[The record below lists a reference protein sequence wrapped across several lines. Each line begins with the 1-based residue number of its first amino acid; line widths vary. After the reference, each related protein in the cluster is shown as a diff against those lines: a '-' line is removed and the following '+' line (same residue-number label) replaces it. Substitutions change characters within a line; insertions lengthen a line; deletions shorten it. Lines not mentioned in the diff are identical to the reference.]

1 MEVYS
6 ELWTLDWAELWTLA
20 GQSSQIA
27 CEDWA
32 EFSEHPAIWTG
43 LENLWHPA
51 IWTGQSSQIAWE
63 FMNFG
68 WFCGFESEL
77 WTLDW
82 AIYLRELNFEQIDN
96 QQIWAGF
103 LDLNLNFEQIDNQ
116 QIWASFVDLNLNFE
130 QIDNQQIWAGQQS
143 ELGTNLNWAAEFTL
157 NWTIW
162 KCRLWTGRSVT
173 SWTENSLCLNIT
185 ALCY

>member
-1 MEVYS
+1 MNFELGRVLRLLELGSLELISLELISLES
-6 ELWTLDWAELWTLA
+6 ELGSLELISL
-20 GQSSQIA
+20 
-27 CEDWA
+27 E
-32 EFSEHPAIWTG
+32 SE
-43 LENLWHPA
+43 L
-51 IWTGQSSQIAWE
+51 WTGQSSQIAWE

-116 QIWASFVDLNLNFE
+116 QIWASFVELNLNFE

>member
-96 QQIWAGF
+96 QQIWAG
-103 LDLNLNFEQIDNQ
+103 
-116 QIWASFVDLNLNFE
+116 
-130 QIDNQQIWAGQQS
+130 QQS